1 MKAFKKLDLT
11 SSSMKMNNN
20 DSAKTELLKQ
30 ISWMISSKTSV
41 RDDSSSRSRVSSMLL
56 SMLLENISGDEEKKI
71 IKPLMIDAETQTQQS
86 EESAGSCDQD
96 EDSVAREETVAMGDM
111 ITTEKDENS
120 SEDTEPNQDVL
131 ECIQN
136 EYHENLN
143 NNIKGRNVS
152 DDTKKFNK
160 FNTYESQHDRAVYKF
175 DPYCSRNI
183 RRRSPSSSS
192 SCSGR
197 SRSRSPSIRRRSSSP
212 CFLDTRRITS
222 ARRLPVPLV
231 NHTRSKKR
239 RISRSR

>member
-1 MKAFKKLDLT
+1 
-11 SSSMKMNNN
+11 MNNN

-30 ISWMISSKTSV
+30 ISWMISSKTAV
-41 RDDSSSRSRVSSMLL
+41 RDSSRSRVSSMLL

-71 IKPLMIDAETQTQQS
+71 IKPLMIDAETQTQQL
-86 EESAGSCDQD
+86 EESAGRCDQD

-120 SEDTEPNQDVL
+120 SEDAEPNQDVL

-152 DDTKKFNK
+152 DDTKKYNK

-192 SCSGR
+192 SSSCSGR
-197 SRSRSPSIRRRSSSP
+197 SRSRSASIRRRSSSP

-231 NHTRSKKR
+231 NHTRTKKR
-239 RISRSR
+239 RSRRSR